1 SIPSNLYFVPGTSSP
16 GAIVIG
22 AVGAFT
28 SQGLSS
34 AGSHTSYR
42 IYRRNL
48 FSANDGVQVLRG
60 KHQFSFGGWFQRIQ
74 ENDADGLR
82 GSAQASFSSLTTLL
96 QGTISN
102 LQVTPKVA
110 ALGWRSWEGSWYAQ
124 DSIQLRPTLT
134 V

>member
-1 SIPSNLYFVPGTSSP
+1 M
-16 GAIVIG
+16 IG
-22 AVGAFT
+22 AVGTFT

-34 AGSHTSYR
+34 AGSHTSFR

-48 FSANDGVQVLRG
+48 YSANDAVQIVRG
-60 KHQFSFGGWFQRIQ
+60 KHTFSVGGWFQRIQ

-82 GSAQASFSSLTTLL
+82 GSAKASFSSFATLL

-110 ALGWRSWEGSWYAQ
+110 FLGWRTWQASWYAQ
-124 DSIQLRPTLT
+124 DSIQLRQNLT
-134 V
+134 MRFGLRHEFSNGWNE